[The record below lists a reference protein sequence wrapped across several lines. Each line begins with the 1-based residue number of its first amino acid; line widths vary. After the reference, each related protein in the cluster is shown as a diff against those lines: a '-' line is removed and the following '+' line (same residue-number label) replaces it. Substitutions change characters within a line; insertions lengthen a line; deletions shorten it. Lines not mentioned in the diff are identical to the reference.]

1 MSNAIFPSF
10 PGLKAEVS
18 RTPVWS
24 TTHKPSVSQRDF
36 RSANAS
42 YPLYKYK
49 LSYEVLRQTTG
60 FAEFTTMV
68 GFFNARRGSFDSFLF
83 TDPDDCAVTAQ
94 PLGPGDGVNRMFQL
108 VRNFGGFIELVFDT
122 NSAPLVYLDG
132 VLQTLTTNYT
142 VSGIGV
148 VTFVVAPGAGVAVTW
163 SGTYYRRVR
172 FEQDAAE
179 FNKFMDKLWA
189 LKTLELI
196 TVKL

>member
-1 MSNAIFPSF
+1 MSNAVFPTF
-10 PGLKAEVS
+10 PGLTWDAT

-60 FAEFTTMV
+60 FAEFTALV

-83 TDPDDCAVTAQ
+83 TDPDDCTVTAQ
-94 PLGPGDGVNRMFQL
+94 SLGPGDGSNRLFQL
-108 VRNFGGFIELVFDT
+108 VRTFGGFVEPVFDV

-132 VLQTLTTNYT
+132 VLQTLATNYT
-142 VSGIGV
+142 VSGTGL
-148 VTFVVAPGAGVAVTW
+148 VTFVVAPGAGAAATW
-163 SGTYYRRVR
+163 TGTYYRRIC
-172 FEQDAAE
+172 FAQDTAE
-179 FNKFMDKLWA
+179 FNKFMSNLWA

-196 TVKL
+196 TVKP